1 MANDRSTRFQ
11 EPFCGKL
18 CGLGQICSRRGDGLT
33 EIAQTTW
40 FQAHGGSGNSQARKV
55 SFPRMWEDF
64 DVWLWPFGSWAFKS
78 LLGSLANLPGSAASA
93 PATEEKRKSSS
104 CALLWGRTLTWI
116 FSWVLT
122 LPCAPGIPREHV
134 WPRFVGLVLIWVSLY
149 LSGTCS
155 AFFEYHGFLVPACF
169 YVNCLGWETS
179 EGWVYRKKKWSQVT
193 SFQHAFHRGNESSL
207 CRKQLLTTKR
217 WKLI

>member
-1 MANDRSTRFQ
+1 MTGPQSSRSH
-11 EPFCGKL
+11 P
-18 CGLGQICSRRGDGLT
+18 
-33 EIAQTTW
+33 
-40 FQAHGGSGNSQARKV
+40 GGSYVAWGRSAPGGEMGWQKLHKLYGFKPMKAAETHRLEKFH
-55 SFPRMWEDF
+55 SPGCGRILMCG
-64 DVWLWPFGSWAFKS
+64 FGLSVLRPLKS

-93 PATEEKRKSSS
+93 PDAEEKRKSSS
-104 CALLWGRTLTWI
+104 CALLWGRVLTWI

-134 WPRFVGLVLIWVSLY
+134 WPRFVGLALIWVSLY
-149 LSGTCS
+149 LYGTCS

-179 EGWVYRKKKWSQVT
+179 EGWVYRKKKCSQVT

-207 CRKQLLTTKR
+207 CRKKLLTNQTV
-217 WKLI
+217 